1 MGRLQIAYVTRTKQK
16 LFKLVR
22 WQHLWEPQIGFLG
35 SMTTLEG
42 VVDQTKCESWVCPL
56 RTVQKCTLSWKQP
69 QETSACVTYVGHISS
84 EVELLS
90 EGNENRRRK
99 CQEVYSRHETRINN
113 PKETIREWKVIQG
126 SRKRD
131 KVGWQ
136 EFLNHLLKKRIT
148 VWGKKWHSLLET
160 PKNRKAKRTNVRTL
174 GHRKCYD
181 SDSPGKPW
189 RRWGTAILNA
199 RIYLDL
205 QMGGRGLGWTVGEGG
220 AEERNGLTEPLPRA
234 CLFTAH
240 HRHWGWAPAILKT
253 HLTPS
258 CSSCLMLP
266 SIAICYL
273 EGWTSLFPRNFPCS
287 DLTFWEL
294 ELTNNWY
301 PCSYYRTKQTLIS
314 FVFILIIRSSN
325 SCVRFIHLSHME
337 KEKLCLTCAFGGFHV
352 GSHRRQNWYLRD
364 AIQGGSDNRKQ

>member
-1 MGRLQIAYVTRTKQK
+1 MGTSNWLPSLYDYFRGCCGPNKVRVMSLPLEDSSKMHTLLKTTPRNISLCDLCGPHKFWGGAAQWRQRKQTQKMSRSVFQSWDEDKQLQRDDQRV
-16 LFKLVR
+16 
-22 WQHLWEPQIGFLG
+22 
-35 SMTTLEG
+35 EG
-42 VVDQTKCESWVCPL
+42 
-56 RTVQKCTLSWKQP
+56 
-69 QETSACVTYVGHISS
+69 
-84 EVELLS
+84 
-90 EGNENRRRK
+90 
-99 CQEVYSRHETRINN
+99 
-113 PKETIREWKVIQG
+113 IQG

-148 VWGKKWHSLLET
+148 VRGKKWHSLLEI